1 VKDGA
6 AGANTGNLYRCSVAH
21 TSAVWATDLA
31 SPKWV
36 LMIDYAAAY
45 AAQLAAEAAQAAA
58 ATATTAAATATKST
72 DEESG
77 WDAVFY
83 GYSRPST
90 NIYINDASGNYWRR
104 FYSSSI
110 Y

>member
-1 VKDGA
+1 MEELIKYIALVVVLTIVGIGMWA
-6 AGANTGNLYRCSVAH
+6 FI
-21 TSAVWATDLA
+21 TST
-31 SPKWV
+31 
-36 LMIDYAAAY
+36 
-45 AAQLAAEAAQAAA
+45 QAAQAAA